1 MPKFE
6 GRGHCAHCKR
16 GVDVYSDK
24 NGMAYYNCG
33 PCGTRVLHR
42 NRRTSDAVLA
52 GLERDATPEDA
63 PAPVPVPTPIPVKPA
78 PPRVPAPA
86 PVAPP
91 EPLAPPK
98 KPGGLFANFTL

>member
-24 NGMAYYNCG
+24 NGMAYFNCG
-33 PCGTRVLHR
+33 PCGARVLHR

-52 GLERDATPEDA
+52 GLERDATPEDGA
-63 PAPVPVPTPIPVKPA
+63 PPPKPAAPPAA

-86 PVAPP
+86 PAPSVT
-91 EPLAPPK
+91 PPPTPTK
-98 KPGGLFANFTL
+98 KPGGILANFTL

>member
-24 NGMAYYNCG
+24 NGMAYFNCG
-33 PCGTRVLHR
+33 PCGARVLHR

-52 GLERDATPEDA
+52 GLERDATPEDGQAPTPA
-63 PAPVPVPTPIPVKPA
+63 PAPIPVKPT
-78 PPRVPAPA
+78 PPRVSAPASAVPPAPPA
-86 PVAPP
+86 P
-91 EPLAPPK
+91 LK
-98 KPGGLFANFTL
+98 KPGGLLANFTL